1 MRPSRS
7 DDVMSNSTG
16 RQTRRPGIRP
26 GVDPDALAGRIAVD
40 LHVADGAVTHV
51 EMRSSRPH
59 LAARLLRGQ
68 PAEFAAHAV
77 PRLYSLCAGAHA
89 VAAQR
94 AHQSAIG
101 TEPDA
106 SQVALWTGRI
116 EAETAR
122 ETLWRALIDWP
133 KALGELPDPVALAAL
148 RSAQAVGG
156 SNDYLALLRQIV
168 ERHVLGTQADRW
180 VAQES
185 ADALRAWMASAVTP
199 SARFLAMLGRKA
211 ARPADRHHTDDGSV
225 ASDPRETRGAID
237 ASGAGALLPSLADER
252 VAASIGAALRADPAF
267 AQWPLWQGAPAE
279 TGALARM
286 NSDSRIAALRAVEG
300 VSPRLRW
307 AARLIELARIAAG
320 MASSLPRHG
329 ALALPDHAGQR
340 CGLGWAETARGVLV
354 HVVAV
359 DRCSADA
366 RIVEYR
372 VLAPTEWNFHPR
384 GVLATTLIAQRADP
398 PEALRER
405 AQTLIDALDP
415 CVACTLHVREE
426 VAIA

>member
-1 MRPSRS
+1 
-7 DDVMSNSTG
+7 MSNSAG
-16 RQTRRPGIRP
+16 CPIPSPAMRP
-26 GVDPDALAGRIAVD
+26 VDADALAGRIAVE

-51 EMRSSRPH
+51 DVRSSRPQ

-68 PAEFAAHAV
+68 PAELAAQAV

-94 AHQSAIG
+94 ARQGALGI
-101 TEPDA
+101 EADA
-106 SQVALWTGRI
+106 SQVAQWTDRI

-133 KALGELPDPVALAAL
+133 KALGEMSDPAALAAL
-148 RSAQAVGG
+148 RRAQAARG
-156 SNDYLALLRQIV
+156 SDESLALLRQIV

-180 VAQES
+180 FAQES
-185 ADALRAWMASAVTP
+185 AAALRVWMASAVTP
-199 SARFLAMLGRKA
+199 SARFLATVGRET
-211 ARPADRHHTDDGSV
+211 ARPADSCKTEGGSV
-225 ASDPRETRGAID
+225 ASGHRLMRGAID
-237 ASGAGALLPSLADER
+237 ASGAVALLPSLVDER

-286 NSDSRIAALRAVEG
+286 DSDSRIVALRAIEG

-307 AARLIELARIAAG
+307 LARLIELARIAAG

-329 ALALPDHAGQR
+329 ALALADRAGQR

-354 HVVAV
+354 HVVSI
-359 DRCSADA
+359 DSNSADA
-366 RIVEYR
+366 RVVDYR

-384 GVLATTLIAQRADP
+384 GVLAATLTGQPAGA
-398 PEALRER
+398 PEVLRER
-405 AQTLIDALDP
+405 AQQLIDALDP

-426 VAIA
+426 AAIA

>member
-1 MRPSRS
+1 
-7 DDVMSNSTG
+7 MSNSTG
-16 RQTRRPGIRP
+16 RQARSPGMRP
-26 GVDPDALAGRIAVD
+26 GVDPDTLAGRISVD
-40 LHVADGAVTHV
+40 LQVADGGVTHV
-51 EMRSSRPH
+51 EVRSSRPH

-68 PAEFAAHAV
+68 PAERAAHAV

-94 AHQSAIG
+94 AHQAAMG
-101 TEPDA
+101 AEPEA

-133 KALGELPDPVALAAL
+133 KALGEMPDPVALAAL
-148 RSAQAVGG
+148 RSAQAASS
-156 SNDYLALLRQIV
+156 SNDYLMLLRQIV
-168 ERHVLGTQADRW
+168 ERHVLGMQADRW

-185 ADALRAWMASAVTP
+185 AAALRAWMASAVTP
-199 SARFLAMLGRKA
+199 SARFFASLGREVVP
-211 ARPADRHHTDDGSV
+211 PADSRHTDSRAV
-225 ASDPRETRGAID
+225 ASGSRVTRGALD
-237 ASGAGALLPSLADER
+237 ASGAVALLPSLADER
-252 VAASIGAALRADPAF
+252 VAASIGAALSSEPSF
-267 AQWPLWQGAPAE
+267 ALRPLWQGAPAE

-286 NSDSRIAALRAVEG
+286 HSDSRIAALRAAEG
-300 VSPRLRW
+300 ASPRLRW
-307 AARLIELARIAAG
+307 AARLIELAHIAAG
-320 MASSLPRHG
+320 MVSSPPRHG

-354 HVVAV
+354 HVVSV
-359 DRCSADA
+359 DRRSADA
-366 RIVEYR
+366 RIVDYR

-384 GVLATTLIAQRADP
+384 GVLATTLIGERADA

-405 AQTLIDALDP
+405 AQRLIDALDP

-426 VAIA
+426 AAIA